1 VFKYFIN
8 KHDDNCSNC
17 LRVIDRIDSDE
28 VNFRFVVDFFNDEVS
43 DRNIIDRDVDVND
56 QFFEKLSS
64 EIISLII
71 FNFSNELLQA
81 TLKL

>member
-1 VFKYFIN
+1 MFKCLVN
-8 KHDDNCSNC
+8 KHDDNCNNC

-28 VNFRFVVDFFNDEVS
+28 VNFRFAVDFFNDEVS

-64 EIISLII
+64 EIIFLII
-71 FNFSNELLQA
+71 FNFSNELLQT
-81 TLKL
+81 TLKF

>member
-1 VFKYFIN
+1 VFKCLVN
-8 KHDDNCSNC
+8 KHDDNCNNC

-28 VNFRFVVDFFNDEVS
+28 VNFRFAVDFFNDEVS

-64 EIISLII
+64 EIIFLII
-71 FNFSNELLQA
+71 FNFSNELLQT
-81 TLKL
+81 TLKF